1 MDATSENAVYPKIRF
16 RNGIRTCSVCET
28 PGPTL
33 FRIPP
38 DENRYKTW
46 FSALKWN
53 VPPEKLQYILVN
65 AKVCDRHFS
74 ESCFTSTL
82 RERLIKFA
90 CPQITKNPPSTA
102 SDALSALSSPRSHC
116 TFVEVSGTEPS
127 RSNNLISSPTTSSH
141 DTNCHLQV

>member
-1 MDATSENAVYPKIRF
+1 M
-16 RNGIRTCSVCET
+16 
-28 PGPTL
+28 
-33 FRIPP
+33 
-38 DENRYKTW
+38 
-46 FSALKWN
+46 
-53 VPPEKLQYILVN
+53 N

-90 CPQITKNPPSTA
+90 CPQITENPPSTA

-127 RSNNLISSPTTSSH
+127 HSNNLISSPTTSSH
-141 DTNCHLQV
+141 AHQLSSAGNPQNKKNQSFAFMCFVIK